1 VVYLTVAGG
10 AMDSYRDEAPGRA
23 SRPGNGTDRSD
34 HGSLTRTQQRGPPA
48 GRWNKNSDNDD
59 DEALASQ

>member
-1 VVYLTVAGG
+1 
-10 AMDSYRDEAPGRA
+10 MDSYRDEAPGRA